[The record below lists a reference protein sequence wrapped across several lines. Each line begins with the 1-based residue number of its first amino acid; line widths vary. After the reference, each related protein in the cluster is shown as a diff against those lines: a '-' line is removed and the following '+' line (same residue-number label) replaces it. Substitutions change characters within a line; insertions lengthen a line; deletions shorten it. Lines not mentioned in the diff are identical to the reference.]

1 MHIEKKKKGERDSIP
16 FPLPPFPGY
25 RSLCMVKYTHTTKSL
40 LDKTANIFFL
50 IVVALQVGIGACN
63 KRAEKINKGESRK
76 TSFLVYNRE

>member
-1 MHIEKKKKGERDSIP
+1 
-16 FPLPPFPGY
+16 
-25 RSLCMVKYTHTTKSL
+25 MVKYTHTTKSL